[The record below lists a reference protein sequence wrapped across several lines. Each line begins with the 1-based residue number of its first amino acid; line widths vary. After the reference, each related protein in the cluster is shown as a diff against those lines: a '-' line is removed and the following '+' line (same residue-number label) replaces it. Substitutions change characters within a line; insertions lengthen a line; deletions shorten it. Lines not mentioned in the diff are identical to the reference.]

1 VSTDVQVTDGAA
13 GRPITV
19 AVAADDL
26 FAMPLAATARSVV
39 DTLTSDRPVE
49 IVVLDGGI
57 RPANRRR
64 IERSLHDPRVT
75 LRFERPRSARLEAA
89 ARKAT
94 NLAPLASYARLL
106 LPELLADR
114 DRVTYLDSDTIVRT
128 DIGALHDLDMDGH
141 ACLGVPD
148 IQGEGRMG
156 KVTHLD
162 WQSEDVD
169 PDAPYVNTGVLLIDL
184 HAWRSLDVTERGIGV
199 VERHRDELVY
209 ADQDVINLILSRE
222 MGPLDPRWNVHTRVH
237 TYASEGVQMYDDET
251 LERTLADPWVIHY
264 TNNPKPWRRGCT
276 HPHQADFFAH
286 LDRTEWR
293 GWRPTVRNDAVP
305 TARRLVRRA
314 GREINRR
321 RPR

>member
-1 VSTDVQVTDGAA
+1 MRLKQRVELLPDLGLVV
-13 GRPITV
+13 IEV
-19 AVAADDL
+19 DDQR
-26 FAMPLAATARSVV
+26 AKE
-39 DTLTSDRPVE
+39 TL
-49 IVVLDGGI
+49 
-57 RPANRRR
+57 
-64 IERSLHDPRVT
+64 T

-169 PDAPYVNTGVLLIDL
+169 PDDIRAVPGTGGPDD
-184 HAWRSLDVTERGIGV
+184 AGDVDV
-199 VERHRDELVY
+199 DPDEL
-209 ADQDVINLILSRE
+209 NL
-222 MGPLDPRWNVHTRVH
+222 P
-237 TYASEGVQMYDDET
+237 
-251 LERTLADPWVIHY
+251 
-264 TNNPKPWRRGCT
+264 
-276 HPHQADFFAH
+276 
-286 LDRTEWR
+286 
-293 GWRPTVRNDAVP
+293 
-305 TARRLVRRA
+305 
-314 GREINRR
+314 GRS
-321 RPR
+321 